1 MMNSWRATSSY
12 KAIRWMYAQKSKDG
26 KPRPVMDQE
35 PHYEST
41 QYVLLSFHAIN
52 CHS

>member
-1 MMNSWRATSSY
+1 MNSWRATSSY
-12 KAIRWMYAQKSKDG
+12 KAIRWMYEQRDKNS

-41 QYVLLSFHAIN
+41 QYVQVSLV
-52 CHS
+52 